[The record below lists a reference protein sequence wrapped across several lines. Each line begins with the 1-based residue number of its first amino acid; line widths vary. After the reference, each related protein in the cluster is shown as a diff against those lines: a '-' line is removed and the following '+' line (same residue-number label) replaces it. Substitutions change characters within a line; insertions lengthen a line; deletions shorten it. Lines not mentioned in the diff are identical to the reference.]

1 MLAVEFGLMIVVSLV
16 THPRDLAVLGPF
28 YARLHTPVGKEDEV
42 RWDEPPHELPESA
55 TLGMEGI
62 LLDYHK
68 SSRFAY
74 GRLQKTWRGNPAY
87 DSFDWGGF
95 LAAWVLV
102 GGLIGLLI
110 WLAALT

>member
-1 MLAVEFGLMIVVSLV
+1 MTSL
-16 THPRDLAVLGPF
+16 
-28 YARLHTPVGKEDEV
+28 
-42 RWDEPPHELPESA
+42 PHELPESA

-62 LLDYHK
+62 VLDYRK

-74 GRLQKTWRGNPAY
+74 PRLQKLGLEIPRMTW
-87 DSFDWGGF
+87 FDWGGF

-110 WLAALT
+110 WLADLRT